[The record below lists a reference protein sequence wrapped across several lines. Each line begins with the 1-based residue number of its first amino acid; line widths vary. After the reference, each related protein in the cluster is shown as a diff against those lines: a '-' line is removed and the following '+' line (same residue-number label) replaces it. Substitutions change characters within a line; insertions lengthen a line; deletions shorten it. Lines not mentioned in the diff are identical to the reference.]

1 MTRVLVVDDEP
12 QILRALR
19 INLRAR
25 QYEVNIAATGTEAL
39 TVAAA
44 HPPDLVILD
53 LGLPDM
59 DGVEVIGGLRGWT
72 AVPIIVLSGRADS
85 TDKVDALDA
94 GADDYVTKPFG
105 MDELLARMRA
115 AVRRTPAAEAPPR
128 VRLGD
133 LVVDL
138 AAKRVTR
145 NAGTEGHPRPGADA
159 GPGGAARAGDAG
171 GSGDTGSAGGA
182 DGANRAGDTDGAD
195 GANRAGDTG
204 GADGA
209 NRAGDTGGMGGANR
223 AGDTGGADG
232 ANRAGDTGGAD
243 GANRAGGA
251 GGAAGAR
258 DAGGAADGA
267 DAGEAGGAG
276 PQPDGDIRLTPTEW
290 HLLEVLLRNPGKLLS
305 RRQLLNDVWGPG
317 YDNASGN
324 LRLYM
329 AQLRRKLEPDP
340 ARPRWLV
347 TEPGMGYRYQPP
359 DPAERAADSA
369 ETAGTTGT

>member
-1 MTRVLVVDDEP
+1 VTRVLVVDDEP

-25 QYEVNIAATGTEAL
+25 HYEVTTAANGTQAL
-39 TVAAA
+39 DEAAA

-59 DGVEVIGGLRGWT
+59 DGVDVIGGLRGWT

-85 TDKVDALDA
+85 TDKVEALDA

-145 NAGTEGHPRPGADA
+145 QPGQPAVPAVAGAPGTA
-159 GPGGAARAGDAG
+159 P
-171 GSGDTGSAGGA
+171 
-182 DGANRAGDTDGAD
+182 
-195 GANRAGDTG
+195 
-204 GADGA
+204 
-209 NRAGDTGGMGGANR
+209 
-223 AGDTGGADG
+223 
-232 ANRAGDTGGAD
+232 
-243 GANRAGGA
+243 
-251 GGAAGAR
+251 GAAGP
-258 DAGGAADGA
+258 
-267 DAGEAGGAG
+267 AGEPVAGTGETSLRSAEGAVASEAD
-276 PQPDGDIRLTPTEW
+276 PPLDGDVRLTPTEW

-305 RRQLLNDVWGPG
+305 HRQLLNDVWGPG
-317 YDNASGN
+317 YDNAGGN

-329 AQLRRKLEPDP
+329 AQLRRKLERDP
-340 ARPRWLV
+340 ARPRWLI

-359 DPAERAADSA
+359 DQGERVAQP
-369 ETAGTTGT
+369 

>member
-25 QYEVNIAATGTEAL
+25 HYEVATAANGTQAL
-39 TVAAA
+39 DEAAA

-59 DGVEVIGGLRGWT
+59 DGVDVIGGLRGWT

-85 TDKVDALDA
+85 NDKVEALDA

-145 NAGTEGHPRPGADA
+145 QPGQPAVPAVAGVPGTAPGTA
-159 GPGGAARAGDAG
+159 GPAGEPVADTGETSLRSAEGAAASEGD
-171 GSGDTGSAGGA
+171 
-182 DGANRAGDTDGAD
+182 
-195 GANRAGDTG
+195 
-204 GADGA
+204 
-209 NRAGDTGGMGGANR
+209 
-223 AGDTGGADG
+223 
-232 ANRAGDTGGAD
+232 
-243 GANRAGGA
+243 
-251 GGAAGAR
+251 
-258 DAGGAADGA
+258 
-267 DAGEAGGAG
+267 
-276 PQPDGDIRLTPTEW
+276 QPLDGDIRLTPTEW

-305 RRQLLNDVWGPG
+305 HRQLLNDVWGPG
-317 YDNASGN
+317 YDNAGGN

-329 AQLRRKLEPDP
+329 AQLRRKLERDP
-340 ARPRWLV
+340 ARPRWLI

-359 DPAERAADSA
+359 DQGERMAQVKTGIAEMNERQ
-369 ETAGTTGT
+369 AGSGENQR